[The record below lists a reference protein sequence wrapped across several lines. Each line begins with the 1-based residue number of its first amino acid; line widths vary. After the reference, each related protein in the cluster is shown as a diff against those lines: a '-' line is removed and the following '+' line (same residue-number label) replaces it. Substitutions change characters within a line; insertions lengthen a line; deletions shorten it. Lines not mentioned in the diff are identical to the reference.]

1 MTSNSVYLSFLPSQ
15 LDGVLYCVSL
25 GERINDWE
33 GVLYCVSL
41 AERIDGIYF
50 DFLNKCVTFIG
61 DKEYLVLISIILV
74 GIVGLI
80 SLVLFSNASSST
92 PSGGGTDSG
101 SGEKT
106 RR

>member
-1 MTSNSVYLSFLPSQ
+1 M
-15 LDGVLYCVSL
+15 SL
-25 GERINDWE
+25 
-33 GVLYCVSL
+33 V
-41 AERIDGIYF
+41 ERIDGISF

-92 PSGGGTDSG
+92 SNGGGTDSG
-101 SGEKT
+101 EKT

>member
-1 MTSNSVYLSFLPSQ
+1 M
-15 LDGVLYCVSL
+15 SL
-25 GERINDWE
+25 G
-33 GVLYCVSL
+33 
-41 AERIDGIYF
+41 ERIDGIYW

-61 DKEYLVLISIILV
+61 DKEYLVFISIILV

-80 SLVLFSNASSST
+80 SLVLFSNVSSFT
-92 PSGGGTDSG
+92 LSGGGTDSG